1 MLDRR
6 VRGWLIASSILV
18 TTSSPKTPPISES
31 RIYLTEIPALDFA
44 RCTDRARFVDHEEWR
59 MTKQTAVI
67 IGAGPAGL
75 TAAYELLE
83 RSDVKPIVL
92 EMSEYMGGIARTIN
106 HKGNRIDIGGHRFF
120 SKSDRVM
127 DWWLNILPMEET
139 AGGEALVSYQNKS
152 RTVHGDAV
160 ADPEKTDE
168 VMLVR
173 NRKSRIYFLRRFFNY
188 PITLSADTVAK
199 LGLWR
204 TFKMGVSYLK
214 AMALPIK
221 NEKNLE
227 QFFINRFGR
236 ELYQTFFKSY
246 TEKVW
251 GTRCDEISAEWGA
264 QRIKGLS
271 ITKAVTHALK
281 KLFKRSS
288 KDVGQKDVETSLI
301 ERFLY
306 PKYGPGQMWEEVA
319 KKVIERG
326 GEIHTRWVV
335 EVLET
340 NQNRITGVVARNLDT
355 NEQRRFEGDYFFST
369 MPVKELVRNL
379 EAEVPADVKAV
390 AEGLVYR
397 DFMTVGLLVDK
408 LKLTDSGDGKKL
420 ISDNWI
426 YIQEPDVKVGR
437 LQIFNNW
444 SPYMVADPSKVWL
457 GLEYFCNE
465 GDELWT
471 QTDAEAMELGKA
483 ELHKIDVIDRADVV
497 DACVI
502 RMPKT
507 YPAYFGSYGSFD
519 VLRQWIDGFQN
530 LFLVGRNGMHKY
542 NNQDH
547 SMLTAMTAVDNII
560 AGRTDKENIWQV
572 NTEQDYHEEK
582 ATTQEPVATEA
593 NADTTP
599 RKRSSSRE
607 LAGASTE

>member
-1 MLDRR
+1 
-6 VRGWLIASSILV
+6 
-18 TTSSPKTPPISES
+18 
-31 RIYLTEIPALDFA
+31 
-44 RCTDRARFVDHEEWR
+44 
-59 MTKQTAVI
+59 MTRKTAVI

-83 RSDVKPIVL
+83 RSDVKPVVL
-92 EMSEYMGGIARTIN
+92 ELSEYMGGIARTVN
-106 HKGNRIDIGGHRFF
+106 YKGNRIDIGGHRFF

-127 DWWLNILPMEET
+127 EWWLDMMPMEEA
-139 AGGEALVSYQNKS
+139 AGGEAQINYQRKN
-152 RTVHGDAV
+152 RTVKSDV
-160 ADPEKTDE
+160 AANPETTDE

-188 PITLSADTVAK
+188 PITLSADTIGK

-204 TFKMGVSYLK
+204 VFKMGVSYVK
-214 AMALPIK
+214 ATAFPIR

-227 QFFINRFGR
+227 QFFINRFGS
-236 ELYQTFFKSY
+236 ELYKTFFKSY

-251 GTRCDEISAEWGA
+251 GTRCDQISAEWGA

-281 KLFKRSS
+281 KIFKRTS
-288 KDVGQKDVETSLI
+288 KGVDQKDVETSLI

-319 KKVIERG
+319 KKVVAKG
-326 GEIHTRWVV
+326 GEIHTRWIV
-335 EVLET
+335 EVIET
-340 NQNRITGVVARNLDT
+340 SSKKVTGVVARNLDT
-355 NEQRRFEGDYFFST
+355 GEQRQFKGDYFFST
-369 MPVKELVRNL
+369 MPMKELVRNI
-379 EAEVPADVKAV
+379 EADVPADVREV
-390 AEGLVYR
+390 AEGLIYR
-397 DFMTVGLLVDK
+397 DFMTIGLLVDK
-408 LKLTDSGDGKKL
+408 LKLSDSKDGKKL
-420 ISDNWI
+420 VSDNWI

-444 SPYMVADPSKVWL
+444 SPYMVSDPNKVWL

-471 QTDAEAMELGKA
+471 SSDADAIELGKT
-483 ELHKIDVIDRADVV
+483 ELDKIEIIDRKDVT
-497 DACVI
+497 DAMVL

-507 YPAYFGSYGSFD
+507 YPAYFGSYDRFET
-519 VLRQWIDGFQN
+519 LRQWTDGFEN

-560 AGRTDKENIWQV
+560 AGRIDKSNIWAV

-582 ATTQEPVATEA
+582 ADAAKESPAAEESA
-593 NADTTP
+593 RKPTP
-599 RKRSSSRE
+599 CRE
-607 LAGASTE
+607 LASAAAR